1 MIELK
6 NNSLIFSFKNVHPD
20 AGLSIQFQR
29 TPRVPDDNRDYFL
42 PPGLGPF
49 PLELVDDFEKNLP
62 PVWIEHGGIFMPM
75 YQSEAM
81 WINFHSLYSD
91 DRYTSYPFAI
101 KIAAGKINAVTGES
115 WNNEL
120 NKSPQD
126 YLVSSTQPW
135 LDGYCVKK
143 GIIRQFVAMPLGTGY
158 TAEEQMTGS
167 GEYGGLQIVAYP
179 MKREVFERR
188 FPKRERGTKTLGD
201 MRMMECLSEMKVGFA
216 MGLAPGGRMKQE
228 VYNDPYGIDDWDQ
241 DYRSRCFVHIAN
253 SMVWRSITGEN
264 PPTVPLTAKEYTK
277 AGLPWFDYYSDGK
290 ALNGSVKLKNLKSV
304 TKLGKEKKD
313 IPLPENEPVD
323 PENIVKIRGKIKEGQ
338 VREGKF

>member
-126 YLVSSTQPW
+126 YLVSPTAMVGWVLRKKRNHSSICCNAAWHW
-135 LDGYCVKK
+135 LY
-143 GIIRQFVAMPLGTGY
+143 
-158 TAEEQMTGS
+158 
-167 GEYGGLQIVAYP
+167 
-179 MKREVFERR
+179 RR
-188 FPKRERGTKTLGD
+188 R
-201 MRMMECLSEMKVGFA
+201 A
-216 MGLAPGGRMKQE
+216 
-228 VYNDPYGIDDWDQ
+228 ND
-241 DYRSRCFVHIAN
+241 RFR
-253 SMVWRSITGEN
+253 
-264 PPTVPLTAKEYTK
+264 
-277 AGLPWFDYYSDGK
+277 
-290 ALNGSVKLKNLKSV
+290 
-304 TKLGKEKKD
+304 
-313 IPLPENEPVD
+313 
-323 PENIVKIRGKIKEGQ
+323 
-338 VREGKF
+338 